1 MNMSTIIVTGLV
13 ALAVIAAIVH
23 QVHKKRQGK
32 SSCGCGC
39 SGCSMSGFCHEEDRK
54 E

>member
-1 MNMSTIIVTGLV
+1 MVATVIIS
-13 ALAVIAAIVH
+13 VILTATVAAIIFNMFR
-23 QVHKKRQGK
+23 KKKQGK

-39 SGCSMSGFCHEEDRK
+39 SGCSMSDVCRGEK